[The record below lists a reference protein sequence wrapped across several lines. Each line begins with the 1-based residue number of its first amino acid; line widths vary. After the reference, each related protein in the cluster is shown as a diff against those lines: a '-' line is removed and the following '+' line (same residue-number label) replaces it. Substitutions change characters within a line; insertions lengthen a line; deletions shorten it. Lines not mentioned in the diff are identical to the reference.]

1 MKSLSMRQLLAAG
14 VHFGHQISYWDPKMK
29 PFIFGKRGSHKPIHI
44 INLDKSLPMLNDA
57 LEYMGHV
64 VAHRGKVMFV
74 GTKFAARDA
83 IREEATR
90 CGMPYVDYRWLGG
103 MLTNYKTIRQ
113 SIKRLKD
120 LERMTEDGFLAA
132 LTKKEALSLSRE
144 RDKLAMSL
152 SGIKEMGSL
161 PDCLFVVDVG
171 AESIAIKEA
180 NCLGIPVVG
189 IVDTNNSPDGI
200 DYVIPGNDDAL
211 RAIRLYCKTLAD
223 LIIEIRGTPEQ
234 IAEEA
239 KRKEE
244 QRQAERA
251 SKVTHKKSTRSK
263 TVVAGQKAVDVS
275 AKPVKKA
282 AEKANPKRKTVTK
295 KLAPKAD
302 EAKTAKKPAAKKA
315 VPKKVVAKMDSAKK
329 EAQSAKFAD
338 KETAVKAESADVA
351 EPGKDA

>member
-1 MKSLSMRQLLAAG
+1 MKALSMRQLLAAG

-29 PFIFGKRGSHKPIHI
+29 PYIFGKRGDQKPIHI
-44 INLDKSLPMLNDA
+44 INLDKSLPMLNEA

-83 IREEATR
+83 IREEAQR

-120 LERMTEDGFLAA
+120 LERMSEDGTMAA
-132 LTKKEALSLSRE
+132 LTKKEALCLSRE

-152 SGIKEMGSL
+152 SGIKDMGSL
-161 PDCLFVVDVG
+161 PDCLFVVDVC
-171 AESIAIKEA
+171 AEKIAIKEA
-180 NCLGIPVVG
+180 NRLGIPVVG
-189 IVDTNNSPDGI
+189 IVDTNNSPDGV

-234 IAEEA
+234 IEAEA

-251 SKVTHKKSTRSK
+251 SKVTHKRSSLAKAASTGDAS
-263 TVVAGQKAVDVS
+263 VKAVEANDATSEKSVS
-275 AKPVKKA
+275 KP
-282 AEKANPKRKTVTK
+282 KTVTK
-295 KLAPKAD
+295 KLAS
-302 EAKTAKKPAAKKA
+302 ESEGSTTVKKA
-315 VPKKVVAKMDSAKK
+315 VAKSKPVAKK
-329 EAQSAKFAD
+329 EVSSTSKS
-338 KETAVKAESADVA
+338 KVSTKKTAVKAESVDVA
-351 EPGKDA
+351 ESGKDV